1 MAISYVGGQ
10 GSSFAGKTGTTT
22 VTFTSLTNGTDAAPI
37 SGDLVVC
44 VYSVGSAATDRAL
57 TITNTDP
64 TNYTLAGTELY
75 ANGTSQDANLRVA
88 YRFMPSP
95 VETQLILSGTGSIQ
109 DAGNYN
115 IHVFRNVDVATPMD
129 VTVATATGTG
139 TRLADPP
146 SITPTT
152 TGAYIL
158 VSGAASAATGGIY
171 TTSGLTDFRAR
182 NQADTNDA
190 LVGSGYLAWAG
201 GAYDHAAFT
210 GGGTDS
216 ANDSWASVVIALRP
230 AVITGALVGGKLTG
244 GVLTRGL
251 IGR

>member
-10 GSSFAGKTGTTT
+10 GAAFAGQTGTLT
-22 VTFTSLTNGTDAAPI
+22 VTFTSLTGGTGTAPS
-37 SGDLVVC
+37 SGDLVIC
-44 VYSVGSAATDRAL
+44 VYAVGSAATDRAL
-57 TITNTDP
+57 TIQNTTG
-64 TNYTLAGTELY
+64 TNYTLAGSELY

-95 VETQLILSGTGSIQ
+95 VETQLVLSGTGSVQ

-115 IHVFRNVDVATPMD
+115 IHVFRGVDVATPMD
-129 VTVATATGTG
+129 VAATTATGTG
-139 TRLADPP
+139 TRLANPP
-146 SITPTT
+146 SITPST

-158 VSGAASAATGGIY
+158 VSGGASAATGGVY

-182 NQADTNDA
+182 NSADTNDA
-190 LVGSGYLAWAG
+190 LVGSGYLAWTS

-216 ANDSWASVVIALRP
+216 ANDSWCSVVLALRP
-230 AVITGALVGGKLTG
+230 ATIVGALVAGKLTG